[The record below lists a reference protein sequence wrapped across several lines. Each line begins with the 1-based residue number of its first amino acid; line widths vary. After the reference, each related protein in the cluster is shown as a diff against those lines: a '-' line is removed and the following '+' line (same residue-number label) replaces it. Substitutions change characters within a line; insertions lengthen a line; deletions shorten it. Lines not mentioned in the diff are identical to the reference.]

1 MTVIDQLFL
10 RVRSGPFFYR
20 FALFTR
26 VLLAAGFIP
35 TGMVKLLGQRFT
47 LITPDHPVGAFFEA
61 MFQTGMYWQFL
72 GLTQVTAGLLLLLPR
87 TAHLGAA
94 MFWGVILNIFVITIS
109 LDFRGTP
116 IVVGLMLLA
125 VTYLCAWDWHR
136 FRSLFT
142 LTPLAAPV
150 PVHRLDRW
158 ELAGFVTFSATLLV
172 FFGATRSFAM
182 ARYIGVLVAV
192 GFIAGLCTLGR
203 FVWLRRAGRLA
214 TVATP
219 LRP

>member
-20 FALFTR
+20 FTLFTR

-47 LITPDHPVGAFFEA
+47 LITPDHPIGAFFEA

-72 GLTQVTAGLLLLLPR
+72 GLTQVTAGVLLLLPR

-94 MFWGVILNIFVITIS
+94 MFFGVILNIFIITLS
-109 LDFRGTP
+109 LDFQGTP

-125 VTYLCAWDWHR
+125 VTWLCAWDWHR

-142 LTPLAAPV
+142 LTPLGAPV

-158 ELAGFVTFSATLLV
+158 ELAGFVTFSAALV
-172 FFGATRSFAM
+172 LFFGATRSFGVAQN
-182 ARYIGVLVAV
+182 IGVVV
-192 GFIAGLCTLGR
+192 GTGLIAGLATLGR
-203 FVWLRRAGRLA
+203 FLWLRRAGRLA
-214 TVATP
+214 PTV
-219 LRP
+219 